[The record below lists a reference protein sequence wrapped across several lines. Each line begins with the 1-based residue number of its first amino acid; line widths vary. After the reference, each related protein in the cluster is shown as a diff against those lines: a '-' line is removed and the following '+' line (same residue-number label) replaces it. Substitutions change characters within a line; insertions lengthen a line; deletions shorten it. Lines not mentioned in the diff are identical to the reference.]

1 MLHLL
6 AHFAESRA
14 KCSNDQFIVIVSGFV
29 YSEAIIM
36 SMKPDRKLE
45 MDEIKFFGELGWF
58 ATLSV
63 AVASFAPIVAEVFG

>member
-1 MLHLL
+1 MFG
-6 AHFAESRA
+6 HFAESQA
-14 KCSNDQFIVIVSGFV
+14 KCSDDKFIVIVSGFV
-29 YSEAIIM
+29 YLEAIIM

-63 AVASFAPIVAEVFG
+63 AVASFAPLIADVLG